1 MWQEARDED
10 IRGRVRNA
18 TGGVSSNSKEIN
30 AEKKQKKKTNALK
43 IPCRNIAGIC
53 RVSNICM
60 CGGLNACVGLIIIF
74 FVPFSSSSHPFLTE
88 LKSPTAKAN

>member
-30 AEKKQKKKTNALK
+30 AEKKNKKKTNALK

-60 CGGLNACVGLIIIF
+60 CGGLNACVGLIIFF